1 MTDQAAGVPAPFD
14 IAGRTVLVTGGA
26 RGIGRMLTEGLLRA
40 GATVLFSARKPEAV
54 AAAEQELRELTAT
67 VDGAGEVHGIAAD
80 IATEEGCQALVA
92 AVRDHIDRLDG
103 LVNNAGATWGAP
115 FDDFPPAA
123 WDKVLGVNVKTPF
136 RLAQLLRP
144 LLDARGAAGLD
155 PARIIN
161 LGSIDGL
168 AVPNYENYS
177 YAASKAAVHHLT
189 KVLAKTL
196 APGILVNAVA
206 PGPFPTKMM
215 KWVLDE
221 HGEEINRANPL
232 GRVGRP
238 EDITAL
244 VTFLL
249 APGSSYLTGLT
260 IPLDGGLTSTMS
272 VAMYDND

>member
-1 MTDQAAGVPAPFD
+1 MTSPFD
-14 IAGRTVLVTGGA
+14 ISGRTVLVTGGA
-26 RGIGRMLTEGLLRA
+26 RGIGRMLCEGLLQA

-54 AAAEQELRELTAT
+54 ATAEQELRDLAAT

-80 IATEEGCQALVA
+80 LATEDGCRTLVEGVKA
-92 AVRDHIDRLDG
+92 RTDRLDG

-115 FDDFPPAA
+115 FDDFPPDA
-123 WDKVLGVNVKTPF
+123 WDKVLGVNLKAPF

-144 LLDARGAAGLD
+144 LLSARAADGLD

-196 APGILVNAVA
+196 APEILVNAVA

-221 HGEEINRANPL
+221 HGEEISRANPL

-238 EDITAL
+238 EDISAL

-249 APGSSYLTGLT
+249 APGSSYITGVT
-260 IPLDGGLTSTMS
+260 VPLDGGLTSTMS
-272 VAMYDND
+272 VAMYD

>member
-1 MTDQAAGVPAPFD
+1 
-14 IAGRTVLVTGGA
+14 
-26 RGIGRMLTEGLLRA
+26 
-40 GATVLFSARKPEAV
+40 
-54 AAAEQELRELTAT
+54 
-67 VDGAGEVHGIAAD
+67 
-80 IATEEGCQALVA
+80 
-92 AVRDHIDRLDG
+92 RLDG

-115 FDDFPPAA
+115 FDDFPPDA

-144 LLDARGAAGLD
+144 LLDARATAGLD

-161 LGSIDGL
+161 VGSIDGL

-189 KVLAKTL
+189 KIMASSL
-196 APGILVNAVA
+196 APKILVNAIA
-206 PGPFPTKMM
+206 PGPFPTRMM

-221 HGEEINRANPL
+221 RGEEVNRANPL

-238 EDITAL
+238 EDVTAL

-249 APGSSYLTGLT
+249 APGSSYITGTT

-272 VAMYDND
+272 VAMYDHDNHDDHE

>member
-1 MTDQAAGVPAPFD
+1 MTDYTPAPFD

-40 GATVLFSARKPEAV
+40 GATVLFSARKPDAV
-54 AAAEQELRELTAT
+54 ATAEQELRELAAT
-67 VDGAGEVHGIAAD
+67 VDGAGEVHGTAAD
-80 IATEEGCQALVA
+80 IATEEGCQELAG
-92 AVRDHIDRLDG
+92 AVREHTDRLDG
-103 LVNNAGATWGAP
+103 LVNNAGTTWGAT
-115 FDDFPPAA
+115 FDDFPPDA
-123 WDKVLGVNVKTPF
+123 WDKVLGVNVKAPF

-144 LLDARGAAGLD
+144 LLETRAAQGLD

-215 KWVLDE
+215 KWVLDD
-221 HGEEINRANPL
+221 HGDEMSRANPL

-238 EDITAL
+238 EDVSAP

-249 APGSSYLTGLT
+249 APGSSYITGQT
-260 IPLDGGLTSTMS
+260 IALDGGLTSTMS
-272 VAMYDND
+272 VAMYDSE